1 MILFKR
7 KRDSA
12 RRNQEATSE
21 GVKTG
26 KVRLVAAAAI
36 SVGTESEAVAGTSMV
51 EAVAVELR
59 GHQLSGMDKYASRVH
74 FKLIYSSQRYS
85 IYEGRAS

>member
-1 MILFKR
+1 MILFRR

-26 KVRLVAAAAI
+26 KVRLVVAAAVSA
-36 SVGTESEAVAGTSMV
+36 GTESEAVAWTSMV

-59 GHQLSGMDKYASRVH
+59 GHQCQVMVRSERRRGHEYMLN
-74 FKLIYSSQRYS
+74 
-85 IYEGRAS
+85 